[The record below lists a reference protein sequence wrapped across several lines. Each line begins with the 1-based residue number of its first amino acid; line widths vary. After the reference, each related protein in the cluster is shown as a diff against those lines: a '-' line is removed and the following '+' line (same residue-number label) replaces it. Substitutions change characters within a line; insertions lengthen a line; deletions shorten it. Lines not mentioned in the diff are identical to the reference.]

1 MKILNDLIQGSD
13 QWFTERIGSIGGSSI
28 ASVVAGGKGKMRKNL
43 LYRLAGE
50 MLSGQKYE
58 GYTNA
63 HLERGIEQEAA
74 ARSLYEIITEA
85 SVLQVGLVKEN
96 EFKHYSPDGLVGDDG
111 IIEIKCVIPSV
122 HIETIITE
130 KISGD
135 YNKQIQWGLSVCQR
149 AWVDFVSYS
158 PLVTDQPIWVK
169 RCGPDT
175 ELIADL
181 HEGADKFIEELKT
194 IVLRI
199 KRMDNKEMVA

>member
-1 MKILNDLIQGSD
+1 MKILNDLIQGSEE
-13 QWFTERIGSIGGSSI
+13 WFTARIGSIGGSSI
-28 ASVVAGGKGKMRKNL
+28 SAVVAGGKGIMRKNL

-58 GYTNA
+58 GYSNQ
-63 HLERGIEQEAA
+63 HLERGVEQEAA
-74 ARSLYEIITEA
+74 ARSLYGLITDI

-96 EFKHYSPDGLVGDDG
+96 EFKHYSPDGLVGDEG

-122 HIETIITE
+122 HIETIITD
-130 KISGD
+130 KIPGE
-135 YNKQIQWGLSVCQR
+135 YYKQMQWGLSICQR

-169 RCGPDT
+169 RCSPDK
-175 ELIADL
+175 ELIDQL

-199 KRMDNKEMVA
+199 KGMEK